1 MSTTV
6 TNRSRSRTNVQEKRA
21 IATEQTIHFGQPP
34 PAPVEY
40 DVLLAHEVETIDDV
54 VTEKF
59 ASRSAD
65 GEIITNPCVHVKES
79 IKTVGE
85 GSYQWTRTNGDVHIE
100 RGPGLTAMQILR
112 YPGYMQAPPVLEGPP
127 HDLVQ
132 AAKLQAFG
140 NLDRSPYSFAE
151 DIAEMREVFRFVQRP
166 WASLRDLIKLIREQ
180 ATRQS
185 ARQRFRSLADAT
197 ASAYLEHQF
206 AVRPL
211 YRSIH
216 DAIESFMVKDPIRPK
231 RRLARGGS
239 DYSEHH
245 VNQGVRIT
253 WESSSTISQETS
265 VHAGIWYEVDNPI
278 VDWRYKYG
286 LRFKDIPET
295 LWAILPLSF
304 MVDRMYNL
312 SQTMRGLSSF
322 LDPNLTILG
331 AWTTTKVDT
340 IETITWIGHVSP
352 IVESVQEAY
361 TDTIV
366 KTTESYNRQT
376 WEPVF
381 TDLFPDYVRLEGLID
396 TSEKFADTAALLWSY
411 LRGQPTHI
419 SKVRD

>member
-1 MSTTV
+1 
-6 TNRSRSRTNVQEKRA
+6 
-21 IATEQTIHFGQPP
+21 
-34 PAPVEY
+34 
-40 DVLLAHEVETIDDV
+40 
-54 VTEKF
+54 
-59 ASRSAD
+59 
-65 GEIITNPCVHVKES
+65 
-79 IKTVGE
+79 
-85 GSYQWTRTNGDVHIE
+85 
-100 RGPGLTAMQILR
+100 
-112 YPGYMQAPPVLEGPP
+112 
-127 HDLVQ
+127 
-132 AAKLQAFG
+132 
-140 NLDRSPYSFAE
+140 
-151 DIAEMREVFRFVQRP
+151 
-166 WASLRDLIKLIREQ
+166 
-180 ATRQS
+180 
-185 ARQRFRSLADAT
+185 
-197 ASAYLEHQF
+197 
-206 AVRPL
+206 
-211 YRSIH
+211 
-216 DAIESFMVKDPIRPK
+216 
-231 RRLARGGS
+231 
-239 DYSEHH
+239 
-245 VNQGVRIT
+245 
-253 WESSSTISQETS
+253 